1 MTAQEIKGR
10 YLNVSII
17 YKSIHPGKKIILYH
31 YLTSHL
37 HQNPPYWVS
46 YEESQSTK
54 KKAHS
59 GCSQS
64 GTTPTCGLHSS
75 QQDLEQWM
83 NRYAWCLQVSAI
95 IFAIFSFALL
105 LGQIYWQ
112 LSKADKV

>member
-1 MTAQEIKGR
+1 MQ
-10 YLNVSII
+10 
-17 YKSIHPGKKIILYH
+17 KIILYH

-37 HQNPPYWVS
+37 HQNPPPNWVS

-54 KKAHS
+54 KRAHS